1 MKYLIAFILLSV
13 QAFSNDLAY
22 NRGEILYF
30 SKACSSCHGASA
42 EGSSTY
48 PRLANRKEKFLTEK
62 LQKFKAGKAD
72 SVSQQMMAQF
82 AQKLSTEDISDLAH
96 YLSQHERIE
105 VEDVNNDLLG
115 VDY

>member
-1 MKYLIAFILLSV
+1 MKYMICFLLLAV
-13 QAFSNDLAY
+13 QAFSNDLSY

-30 SKACSSCHGASA
+30 SKACSSCHGASG

-48 PRLANRKEKFLTEK
+48 PRLANKKEKFITQK
-62 LQKFKAGKAD
+62 LQNFKAGKAD

-82 AQKLSTEDISDLAH
+82 AQKLSGDDINDLAH
-96 YLSQHERIE
+96 FLSHHKKVE